1 MAYTPSD
8 ATVLMRDYLEP
19 TVRNTFAE
27 EDNTF
32 KALMEG
38 DKVRT
43 SSRGRR
49 HPYYVTPNPSYGSI
63 ASGAALPVGGSG
75 KEVEA
80 KVFYFN
86 QFMVGD
92 LHKNILEENTD
103 HAFVDLL
110 GNRQKK
116 DMQTFRQRLNLWCF
130 GKGDGALAVISDA
143 SGGVSVVFGG

>member
-19 TVRNTFAE
+19 TIRNTFAE

-32 KALMEG
+32 RALMAG

-49 HPYYVTPNPSYGSI
+49 HPYNVAPNPSYGSLV
-63 ASGAALPVGGSG
+63 SGAPLPVGGSG
-75 KEVEA
+75 KEIEA

-86 QFMVGD
+86 QFMTGD
-92 LHKNILEENTD
+92 VHKTVLEENTD
-103 HAFVDLL
+103 HAIVDLL
-110 GNRQKK
+110 GNRQRR
-116 DMQTFRQRLNLWCF
+116 DMSTFRQRLNLWCF
-130 GKGDGALAVISDA
+130 GKGDGALGVISDA
-143 SGGVSVVFGG
+143 